1 MVEMSCLN
9 SPLLAEA
16 VRIWSGWGACMM
28 PDRDDNRLVARLG
41 NEAAVKLLPII
52 KELEQEFYASD
63 ARLMAA
69 DLQEMEKLASEDF
82 KKKYPGISEDIVRA
96 LAWCYTFDFK

>member
-1 MVEMSCLN
+1 
-9 SPLLAEA
+9 
-16 VRIWSGWGACMM
+16 M

>member
-1 MVEMSCLN
+1 
-9 SPLLAEA
+9 
-16 VRIWSGWGACMM
+16 MM